1 MGYNVHSEFPVLC
14 AVLLCSPRRVV
25 ATPGG
30 FFKKQEMKMMKARL
44 LVLLSLALG
53 AASVASAQ
61 GPVQLKFSRVVD
73 LSLPIESNMAG
84 IPGLKS
90 YADNPSRVSIIA
102 AITEAQKELLR
113 AEGMTLSNNL
123 AVNGRSMISILS
135 ILVHNGTHIDAPR
148 HMLEQGYPVDQIPLA
163 QVAQEGVLIDL
174 PNKGANSSVSVKD
187 ILDTGVALGPNRIP
201 IINTGWTE
209 KMWGKPGFWDQMP
222 YLEPGVG
229 DLLVS
234 KGVPAVA
241 MDVFPEKALWRGVKL
256 DPGENWVA
264 NHIALLEKGIPM
276 IQFVTNLSQIGKN
289 RFVLIALPL
298 KIKGGDASPAR
309 VIALVE

>member
-1 MGYNVHSEFPVLC
+1 
-14 AVLLCSPRRVV
+14 
-25 ATPGG
+25 
-30 FFKKQEMKMMKARL
+30 MKKARL

-53 AASVASAQ
+53 TASVASAQ

-123 AVNGRSMISILS
+123 AVNGRSMISVLS

-174 PNKGANSSVSVKD
+174 PSKGPNSSVSVKD

-201 IINTGWTE
+201 VINTGWTE
-209 KMWGKPGFWDQMP
+209 KMWGKPGFWEQMP

-229 DLLVS
+229 DLLGS

>member
-1 MGYNVHSEFPVLC
+1 M
-14 AVLLCSPRRVV
+14 

-73 LSLPIESNMAG
+73 LTLPIESNMAG

-174 PNKGANSSVSVKD
+174 PNKGPNSSVSVKD
-187 ILDTGVALGPNRIP
+187 ILDTGVAFGPNRIP
-201 IINTGWTE
+201 VINTGWTE
-209 KMWGKPGFWDQMP
+209 KMWGKPGFWEQMP
-222 YLEPGVG
+222 YLEAGVG

-241 MDVFPEKALWRGVKL
+241 MDVFPEKAIWRGVKL

>member
-1 MGYNVHSEFPVLC
+1 
-14 AVLLCSPRRVV
+14 
-25 ATPGG
+25 
-30 FFKKQEMKMMKARL
+30 MKKARL

-53 AASVASAQ
+53 TASVASAQ

-123 AVNGRSMISILS
+123 AVNGRSMISVLS

-174 PNKGANSSVSVKD
+174 PSKGPNSSISVKD

-201 IINTGWTE
+201 VINTGWTE
-209 KMWGKPGFWDQMP
+209 KMWGKPGFWEQMP